1 MKNIFSKESAKNAA
15 IKGTS
20 IVLGTSYVLAKTFAE
35 GCKNLEAVIVTK
47 IDDNYTK
54 REVRRHR
61 MQSYFEVHNTINRN
75 VDKAKK
81 EYQSQVD
88 KLEKVARNLHK
99 RANAHEMTLMNT
111 DSINATPQC

>member
-1 MKNIFSKESAKNAA
+1 MKNIFSKEAAKNAA

-35 GCKNLEAVIVTK
+35 GCKNLEATIVTK
-47 IDDNYTK
+47 IDENYTK

-75 VDKAKK
+75 VENAKRQYK
-81 EYQSQVD
+81 MKVD
-88 KLEKVARNLHK
+88 DLERVARKLHA
-99 RANAHEMTLMNT
+99 RANAHEITMMNT
-111 DSINATPQC
+111 DTINATPQC